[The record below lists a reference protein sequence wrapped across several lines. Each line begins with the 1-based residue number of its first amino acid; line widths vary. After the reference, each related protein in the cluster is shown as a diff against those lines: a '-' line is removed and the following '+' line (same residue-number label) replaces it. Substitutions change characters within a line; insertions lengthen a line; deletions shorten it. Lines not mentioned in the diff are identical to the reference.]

1 MGACS
6 YSVLRREVYPSF
18 MKYIDCSEDLPWIV
32 GAQHPPTAIRVT
44 MDPFKRMLRPYARQF
59 GVL

>member
-1 MGACS
+1 
-6 YSVLRREVYPSF
+6 

-32 GAQHPPTAIRVT
+32 GAQHPPTAIWVT